1 MALRA
6 AGGRGASVL
15 AALVVA
21 HLPGPGAAAEV
32 RYEVRLLSHYVW
44 RGITLTDDPVL
55 QPSVTIGH
63 ENGLSFAV
71 WGNADLG
78 DDNDTPWELNETR
91 LAVDYARRLGR
102 LELAAGAVEY
112 LFPNTPFPGTREV
125 YLRAGV
131 EAALSPRLEL
141 HYDVDELEGGYLRLA
156 LAWRRELRPGW
167 RLALEA
173 AAALADDAFSIGPEA
188 GPHDAGVELRLVRTG
203 DTLSV
208 ELLAGWTGSLDEEV
222 LPDQPASFWS
232 GVSIARRF

>member
-1 MALRA
+1 M
-6 AGGRGASVL
+6 L
-15 AALVVA
+15 AALVALFLSSRAGGV
-21 HLPGPGAAAEV
+21 EV
-32 RYEVRLLSHYVW
+32 RYEMRLLSHYVW

-55 QPSVTIGH
+55 QPSVTIDH
-63 ENGLSFAV
+63 ENGLSFAA

-131 EAALSPRLEL
+131 DAAVSPRLEL

-156 LAWRRELRPGW
+156 LAWRRELSPGW

-173 AAALADDAFSIGPEA
+173 SGALADDAFSIGPEA
-188 GPHDAGVELRLVRTG
+188 GPHDAGVELGLTRSV
-203 DTLSV
+203 DALSV
-208 ELLAGWTGSLDEEV
+208 ELLAGWTVSLDEEV
-222 LPDQPASFWS
+222 LPDQPASVWI
-232 GVSIARRF
+232 GVGCGYRF

>member
-1 MALRA
+1 M
-6 AGGRGASVL
+6 L
-15 AALVVA
+15 AALVALFLSSRAGGV
-21 HLPGPGAAAEV
+21 EV
-32 RYEVRLLSHYVW
+32 RYEMRLLSHYVW

-55 QPSVTIGH
+55 QPSVTIDH
-63 ENGLSFAV
+63 ENGLSFAA
-71 WGNADLG
+71 WGNVDLG
-78 DDNDTPWELNETR
+78 DDNDTPWQVNETR

-102 LELAAGAVEY
+102 VELAAGAVEY
-112 LFPNTPFPGTREV
+112 LFPNTSFPGTREV

-156 LAWRRELRPGW
+156 LAWRRELSPAW

-173 AAALADDAFSIGPEA
+173 SAALADDAYSIGPEA
-188 GPHDAGVELRLVRTG
+188 GAHDAGVELRLVRTG

-222 LPDQPASFWS
+222 LPDQPTSFWS